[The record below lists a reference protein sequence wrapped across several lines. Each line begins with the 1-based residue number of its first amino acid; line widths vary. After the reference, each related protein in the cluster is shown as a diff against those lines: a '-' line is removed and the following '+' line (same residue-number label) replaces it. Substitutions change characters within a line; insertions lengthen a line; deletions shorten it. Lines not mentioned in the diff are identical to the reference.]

1 MLLKLIFIVYN
12 IICNKGGRRTVSHN
26 CFISFKKEDAYYKD
40 EISKKLKE
48 GQIQGKSLDKW
59 IDSEDIELCYA
70 GDSFTVHEEYL
81 CDPFFDWKTFV

>member
-1 MLLKLIFIVYN
+1 M
-12 IICNKGGRRTVSHN
+12 SHN

-59 IDSEDIELCYA
+59 IDSEDIDYIDSYDI
-70 GDSFTVHEEYL
+70 GDEIFYSGTFYYDGDDDSSGTHYFSISDGYL
-81 CDPFFDWKTFV
+81 E

>member
-59 IDSEDIELCYA
+59 IVSEDIDYVMQVIRSQYMKNLSLIHISEPTRPY
-70 GDSFTVHEEYL
+70 
-81 CDPFFDWKTFV
+81 